1 MDTPASL
8 TSKRIGCIGCGNM
21 GRAMLAGALNAGLT
35 TPERI
40 SVHTH
45 TDAHQQKIAADYGV
59 QALASNRDVAAE
71 SEIIVLAVKP
81 NIYKDVILDIRDV
94 LTAGQIVVA
103 IAPAYSIRSI
113 AALVDND
120 AVAIARATVRP
131 PRPESNTPIGRVSP
145 ARLSISDI
153 TSPDSLKRIWPH
165 VIASTYERA
174 ATSSSAVATQPST
187 ILPRVI

>member
-1 MDTPASL
+1 MKYSL
-8 TSKRIGCIGCGNM
+8 GFIGCGNM

-81 NIYKDVILDIRDV
+81 NIYKDVILDVRDV
-94 LTAGQIVVA
+94 LTAGQIVCRHRASVQHSLHRCA
-103 IAPAYSIRSI
+103 CGQRRRR
-113 AALVDND
+113 DR
-120 AVAIARATVRP
+120 ARHAKYAGADRP
-131 PRPESNTPIGRVSP
+131 GHG
-145 ARLSISDI
+145 
-153 TSPDSLKRIWPH
+153 WGF
-165 VIASTYERA
+165 ASRK
-174 ATSSSAVATQPST
+174 
-187 ILPRVI
+187 I